1 MSKASIPLKSPLTI
15 LITKPQVQNT
25 LVTMNTLKE
34 IHFSLSDI
42 CGIVLEEITGLPSI
56 DFTVAC

>member
-1 MSKASIPLKSPLTI
+1 MLT
-15 LITKPQVQNT
+15 TQPQLQNT

-34 IHFSLSDI
+34 IHFSKSDI
-42 CGIVLEEITGLPSI
+42 CGFVLEEITGLPSI